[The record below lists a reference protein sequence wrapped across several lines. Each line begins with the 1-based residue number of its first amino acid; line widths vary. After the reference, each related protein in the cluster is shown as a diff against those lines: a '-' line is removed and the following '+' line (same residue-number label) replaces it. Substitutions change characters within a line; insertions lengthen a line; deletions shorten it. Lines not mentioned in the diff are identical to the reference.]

1 MTSKP
6 QTSRGNRICR
16 TAARSVVPPEV
27 ALMLG
32 SIAAAIAVIWWAT

>member
-6 QTSRGNRICR
+6 QTARSNRICR
-16 TAARSVVPPEV
+16 TAARSAMPPEV
-27 ALMLG
+27 ALILG